1 MAMPGITIE
10 MPYGR
15 GTIPLD
21 IPASLADK
29 LHFARP
35 QPLEALTDPAQEM
48 LAAVDAPVESAPLS
62 ERLQSARKVVVI
74 VNDCTRSTAYPQW
87 LPQLLEFVRSH
98 LAEGAELK
106 LIMACGTH
114 AAPSDDEVRQALGVD
129 DEVVLHD
136 SSDGSSLVEVGVSPR
151 GTAYTVNRLITEAGL
166 IVATGAVGYH
176 YFAGFTGGVKA
187 VFPGLGGFDAVVHN
201 HGLCLDLKERYFA
214 DGVAPGNLDG
224 NPVHEDLRGII
235 PHLPPIFLIN
245 VVLVDDRD
253 PARFFAGDVV
263 TAHRSACDFV
273 DGHFQHSVPR
283 KADLILLSAG
293 GHPRD
298 ISLYQAHKALK
309 HAEAALSKRARI
321 LFFSQC
327 PDGMG
332 HPQFEQWRKLDFAA
346 TVSLLRQ
353 RYLPIGH
360 IALSLRTLYKRFG
373 LNLISE
379 LDAATAEEWGFTPVP
394 PDKASLKAAWM
405 LARARRPVVVT
416 HGSSMLL
423 SAGQ

>member
-1 MAMPGITIE
+1 

-35 QPLEALTDPAQEM
+35 QPLKALADPAGEM
-48 LAAVDAPVESAPLS
+48 LAAIDAPIESAPLS
-62 ERLQSARKVVVI
+62 ERLQSTRKVAVI
-74 VNDCTRSTAYPQW
+74 VSDCTRSTAYPQW
-87 LPQLLEFVRSH
+87 LPRLLEFMRSH
-98 LAEGAELK
+98 LPAGAELR
-106 LIMACGTH
+106 LVMACGTH
-114 AAPSDDEVRQALGVD
+114 TAPSNNEVRRTLGVEE
-129 DEVVLHD
+129 EVVLHD
-136 SSDGSSLVEVGVSPR
+136 SHDGGSLVEVGVSPS
-151 GTAYTVNRLITEAGL
+151 GTAYTVNRLITEADL

-201 HGLCLDLKERYFA
+201 HGLCLDRKKGCFA
-214 DGVAPGNLDG
+214 EGVAPGNLDG
-224 NPVHEDLRGII
+224 NPVHEDLHGIL
-235 PHLPPIFLIN
+235 PHLPPIFMVN
-245 VVLVDDRD
+245 VVLANDKV
-253 PARFFAGDVV
+253 PAHFVAGDVV
-263 TAHRSACDFV
+263 TAHRAACDFV
-273 DGHFQHSVPR
+273 DTRFRHSVPR

-298 ISLYQAHKALK
+298 MSLYQAHKALK
-309 HAEAALSKRARI
+309 HAEAALCRRARI
-321 LFFSQC
+321 LFFAQC

-332 HPQFEQWRKLDFAA
+332 HPQFEQWRELGYAA
-346 TVSLLRQ
+346 TVSLLKQ

-373 LNLISE
+373 LNLVSE

-394 PDKASLKAAWM
+394 PEKATLKAAWM
-405 LARARRPVVVT
+405 LARADSPVVVT
-416 HGSSMLL
+416 HGSSVLL

>member
-1 MAMPGITIE
+1 

-21 IPASLADK
+21 IPASLADR

-35 QPLEALTDPAQEM
+35 QPLEVLADPAEEM
-48 LAAVDAPVESAPLS
+48 LKVADSPVGSAPLS
-62 ERLQSARKVVVI
+62 ERLRSAHNVAVI
-74 VNDCTRSTAYPQW
+74 VSDCTRSTAYPQW
-87 LPQLLEFVRSH
+87 LPRLLEFVRSH
-98 LAEGAELK
+98 LAAGARLT

-114 AAPSDDEVRQALGVD
+114 AAPSEGEARQALGVD
-129 DEVVLHD
+129 DEVVMHD
-136 SSDGSSLVEVGVSPR
+136 SRDGGSLIEVGASPR
-151 GTAYTVNRLITEAGL
+151 GTAYTVNRLITEADL

-201 HGLCLDLKERYFA
+201 HGLCLDLKEHYFA
-214 DGVAPGNLDG
+214 EGVAPGNLDG
-224 NPVHEDLRGII
+224 NPVHEDLRGIL

-245 VVLVDDRD
+245 VVLVDDKV
-253 PARFFAGDVV
+253 PARFFAGDIV
-263 TAHRSACDFV
+263 TAHRAACEFV
-273 DGHFQHSVPR
+273 DAHFRSGVPR
-283 KADLILLSAG
+283 KADLVLLSAG

-309 HAEAALSKRARI
+309 HAEAALSRRARI
-321 LFFSQC
+321 LFLARC

-332 HPQFEQWRKLDFAA
+332 HPHFEQWRKLDFAA

-360 IALSLRTLYKRFG
+360 IALSLRTLYKRFD
-373 LNLISE
+373 LNLVSE
-379 LDAATAEEWGFTPVP
+379 LDAATAEEWGFTPVQP
-394 PDKASLKAAWM
+394 ENASLKALWM
-405 LARARRPVVVT
+405 LARANSPVVVT
-416 HGSSMLL
+416 HGSSVLL